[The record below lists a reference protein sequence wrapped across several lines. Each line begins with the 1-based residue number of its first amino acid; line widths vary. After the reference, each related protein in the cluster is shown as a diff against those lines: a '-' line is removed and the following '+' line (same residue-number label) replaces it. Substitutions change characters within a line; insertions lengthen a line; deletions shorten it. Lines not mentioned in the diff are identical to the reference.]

1 MNTLFETFQN
11 ASAISGIIWS
21 VGEIHYLITKG

>member
-1 MNTLFETFQN
+1 MNTLLESLQN
-11 ASAISGIIWS
+11 AFAISGIVWS